1 MTSLDKPT
9 SDTDST
15 TRTDQEATDAKAVTE
30 AALFEAFGGVRG
42 MVETVVP
49 GLLFVTIF
57 TINKDLHSSAI
68 AALAVS
74 LILVAV
80 RLIRKDTVKH
90 AFSGVFGVAFG
101 VVFAMMTGNAKD
113 FYLPGMLYTLG
124 LALAYLI
131 TTLAGVP
138 LIGLILGPVFKENL
152 SWRTRNPGRK
162 KAYAKASYAWGLIL
176 LAKCAI
182 LFPLYWWADTTQFG
196 WVLVALKIPPFLLA
210 VYLTWVFLAKAPP
223 PIDVFA
229 EMEAEEQA
237 EKDRKAAEAAAAPRR
252 ATRSSEERQA
262 VAPKP
267 RGGPGTV
274 SHGSGPSPYVRP
286 ALSRP
291 SRPGAPTAGP
301 PTAPREPARPRT
313 AARRR
318 PPGSPRCSAS
328 EPAARG

>member
-9 SDTDST
+9 DREPGVDQGTVTDKS
-15 TRTDQEATDAKAVTE
+15 VTE

-42 MVETVVP
+42 MVETVLP
-49 GLLFVTIF
+49 GLLFVSIF
-57 TINKDLHSSAI
+57 TVNKDLHMSAI

-74 LILVAV
+74 LVLVVV
-80 RLIRKDTVKH
+80 RLVMKDTVKH

-124 LALAYLI
+124 LALAYI
-131 TTLAGVP
+131 VTTLCGVP

-162 KAYAKASYAWGLIL
+162 KAYAKASWAWGLIL

-182 LFPLYWWADTTQFG
+182 LFPLYWWGDTTQFG

-210 VYLTWVFLAKAPP
+210 VWLTWVFLAKAPA

-229 EMEAEEQA
+229 EME
-237 EKDRKAAEAAAAPRR
+237 EK
-252 ATRSSEERQA
+252 ERQEKA
-262 VAPKP
+262 EREEAQAA
-267 RGGPGTV
+267 GAE
-274 SHGSGPSPYVRP
+274 HGR
-286 ALSRP
+286 ARH
-291 SRPGAPTAGP
+291 R
-301 PTAPREPARPRT
+301 REV
-313 AARRR
+313 
-318 PPGSPRCSAS
+318 
-328 EPAARG
+328 

>member
-9 SDTDST
+9 T
-15 TRTDQEATDAKAVTE
+15 TDQDAQASKEVTE
-30 AALFEAFGGVRG
+30 AALFEAFGGLRG
-42 MVETVVP
+42 MIETVVP

-57 TINKDLHSSAI
+57 TINKNVQISAI

-74 LILVAV
+74 LVLVAV
-80 RLIRKDTVKH
+80 RLIRRDTVKH

-124 LALAYLI
+124 LALAYI
-131 TTLAGVP
+131 VTALAGVP

-162 KAYAKASYAWGLIL
+162 KAYTKASWAWGLIL
-176 LAKCAI
+176 LGKCAI
-182 LFPLYWWADTTQFG
+182 LFPMYWWADTTKFG

-229 EMEAEEQA
+229 EMEAEELA
-237 EKDRKAAEAAAAPRR
+237 EKERKAAAAAA
-252 ATRSSEERQA
+252 Q
-262 VAPKP
+262 
-267 RGGPGTV
+267 
-274 SHGSGPSPYVRP
+274 SHPE
-286 ALSRP
+286 A
-291 SRPGAPTAGP
+291 
-301 PTAPREPARPRT
+301 
-313 AARRR
+313 
-318 PPGSPRCSAS
+318 
-328 EPAARG
+328 

>member
-9 SDTDST
+9 SDTDRT
-15 TRTDQEATDAKAVTE
+15 TRTDQQEADAKAVTE
-30 AALFEAFGGVRG
+30 AVLFEAFGGVRG
-42 MVETVVP
+42 MVETVLP

-57 TINKDLHSSAI
+57 TINKDLHLSAI
-68 AALAVS
+68 AALVVS
-74 LILVAV
+74 LVLVAV
-80 RLIRKDTVKH
+80 RLIRRDTVKH

-162 KAYAKASYAWGLIL
+162 KAYAKSSYAWGLIL

-182 LFPLYWWADTTQFG
+182 LFPLYWWADTTQLG

-229 EMEAEEQA
+229 EMEAQEQA
-237 EKDRKAAEAAAAPRR
+237 ETVRKAEAAAA
-252 ATRSSEERQA
+252 ATRHED
-262 VAPKP
+262 
-267 RGGPGTV
+267 
-274 SHGSGPSPYVRP
+274 Y
-286 ALSRP
+286 
-291 SRPGAPTAGP
+291 
-301 PTAPREPARPRT
+301 
-313 AARRR
+313 
-318 PPGSPRCSAS
+318 
-328 EPAARG
+328 

>member
-9 SDTDST
+9 A
-15 TRTDQEATDAKAVTE
+15 DQESDSKAVTE

-42 MVETVVP
+42 LVETVVP

-57 TINKDLHSSAI
+57 TINKDLHMSAV

-74 LILVAV
+74 LVLVVV
-80 RLIRKDTVKH
+80 RLVMKGTVKH

-124 LALAYLI
+124 TAVAYI
-131 TTLAGVP
+131 VTTLCGVP

-162 KAYAKASYAWGLIL
+162 KAYAKASWAWGLIL

-182 LFPLYWWADTTQFG
+182 LFPMYWWADTTKFG
-196 WVLVALKIPPFLLA
+196 WVLIALKIPPFLLA
-210 VYLTWVFLAKAPP
+210 VWLTWVFLAKAPA

-229 EMEAEEQA
+229 EMEAEEKA
-237 EKDRKAAEAAAAPRR
+237 EKEAKAARKE
-252 ATRSSEERQA
+252 
-262 VAPKP
+262 
-267 RGGPGTV
+267 G
-274 SHGSGPSPYVRP
+274 
-286 ALSRP
+286 
-291 SRPGAPTAGP
+291 
-301 PTAPREPARPRT
+301 
-313 AARRR
+313 AARHRR
-318 PPGSPRCSAS
+318 
-328 EPAARG
+328 EV

>member
-1 MTSLDKPT
+1 VTSLDKPT
-9 SDTDST
+9 TETVDAEDSEQDV
-15 TRTDQEATDAKAVTE
+15 RAVTE
-30 AALFEAFGGVRG
+30 AALFEAFGGLRG
-42 MVETVVP
+42 MIETVLP

-57 TINKDLHSSAI
+57 TINKDLHWSAI

-74 LILVAV
+74 LVLVVV
-80 RLIRKDTVKH
+80 RLVKRDTVKH

-101 VVFAMMTGNAKD
+101 VVFAMMTGNAKN

-124 LALAYLI
+124 LALAYII

-162 KAYAKASYAWGLIL
+162 TAYAKASWAWGLIL

-182 LFPLYWWADTTQFG
+182 LFPLYWWANTAQLG

-210 VYLTWVFLAKAPP
+210 VWLTWVFLAKAPA

-237 EKDRKAAEAAAAPRR
+237 EKERKAAATAEGRHRR
-252 ATRSSEERQA
+252 DA
-262 VAPKP
+262 
-267 RGGPGTV
+267 
-274 SHGSGPSPYVRP
+274 
-286 ALSRP
+286 
-291 SRPGAPTAGP
+291 
-301 PTAPREPARPRT
+301 
-313 AARRR
+313 
-318 PPGSPRCSAS
+318 
-328 EPAARG
+328 

>member
-1 MTSLDKPT
+1 MTSHDRPT
-9 SDTDST
+9 
-15 TRTDQEATDAKAVTE
+15 TDADADPDASAGPSPEPGVPGAADRQVTE

-57 TINKDLHSSAI
+57 TINKDLHISAI

-74 LILVAV
+74 VVLAAV
-80 RLIRKDTVKH
+80 RLVRKDTVKH

-124 LALAYLI
+124 LALAYMI

-162 KAYAKASYAWGLIL
+162 KAYAKASWAWGLIL
-176 LAKCAI
+176 FAKCAI
-182 LFPLYWWADTTQFG
+182 LFPLYWWADTTQLG
-196 WVLVALKIPPFLLA
+196 WVLIALKIPPFLLA
-210 VYLTWVFLAKAPP
+210 VYLTWVFLAKAPA

-229 EMEAEEQA
+229 EMEAKEKA
-237 EKDRKAAEAAAAPRR
+237 EKEAEERRRGEREVLDRVADDLYPDMVSEAVAETAAEGDDERPRR
-252 ATRSSEERQA
+252 AR
-262 VAPKP
+262 
-267 RGGPGTV
+267 
-274 SHGSGPSPYVRP
+274 H
-286 ALSRP
+286 
-291 SRPGAPTAGP
+291 
-301 PTAPREPARPRT
+301 
-313 AARRR
+313 RR
-318 PPGSPRCSAS
+318 
-328 EPAARG
+328 

>member
-1 MTSLDKPT
+1 MTSLDKPS
-9 SDTDST
+9 SDTDRT
-15 TRTDQEATDAKAVTE
+15 TRTDQQEADAKAVTE

-42 MVETVVP
+42 MVETVLP

-57 TINKDLHSSAI
+57 TVNKDLHLSAI
-68 AALAVS
+68 AALVVS
-74 LILVAV
+74 LLLVAV
-80 RLIRKDTVKH
+80 RLIRRDTVKH

-152 SWRTRNPGRK
+152 SWRTRNPGRR

-229 EMEAEEQA
+229 EMEAQEQA
-237 EKDRKAAEAAAAPRR
+237 EKARKAEAAAA
-252 ATRSSEERQA
+252 ATRHQE
-262 VAPKP
+262 
-267 RGGPGTV
+267 
-274 SHGSGPSPYVRP
+274 Y
-286 ALSRP
+286 
-291 SRPGAPTAGP
+291 
-301 PTAPREPARPRT
+301 
-313 AARRR
+313 
-318 PPGSPRCSAS
+318 
-328 EPAARG
+328 